1 MKGFSWIVAGVL
13 IVSFAWA
20 DDQLVLKNGDQLTGK
35 VVTYSAPI
43 CLFDTK
49 FGGLVRVPTD
59 EVLGVSIE
67 DPVLVVFDDDQ
78 RLGGVLSY
86 ESERLVL
93 RSDTLGEL
101 VLSAES
107 IRDIRRDYAA
117 QKNKEANVAE
127 PEISYGEEV
136 SEPALDF
143 LRGSTV
149 LLKDG
154 QGEFSLGLRY
164 SRQRFTY
171 PTMFNSDDILNTTSN
186 RLDTVFG
193 YSLGLANNTELWVRV
208 PYVFT
213 NVKDVSSNA
222 FVRSNQINEL
232 GDAQVGMQY
241 LIRPQSLDW
250 PSVSWSVRVSV
261 PTGKRLNYEAPE
273 DWKNLG
279 STGSGHW
286 AATTGLDFTRS
297 VDPIV
302 LFGGV
307 NYSRFTQ
314 FKTAGRKV
322 EPGAG
327 LGLYYG
333 LGFAVNERV
342 SLSGRMNFA
351 HYDNVHLDGVEMH
364 GSSSEQLDLG
374 LGLSYRVSR
383 TLTMSPNLTFGL
395 GSEASEPSI
404 SVNFAW
410 KL

>member
-1 MKGFSWIVAGVL
+1 MKGFSWILAGVL
-13 IVSFAWA
+13 MVNFVWA

-43 CLFDTK
+43 CLFDTQ

-59 EVLGVSIE
+59 EVVGVSVE
-67 DPVLVVFDDDQ
+67 EPVLVIFDDNQ
-78 RLGGVLSY
+78 RLSGVLSF
-86 ESERLVL
+86 ESGRLVL
-93 RSDTLGEL
+93 RSDVLGEV

-117 QKNKEANVAE
+117 QKAKESRDAE
-127 PEISYGEEV
+127 AKTSYGEEV
-136 SEPALDF
+136 SEPTLDF

-154 QGEFSLGLRY
+154 QGEFSLGFRY

-213 NVKDVSSNA
+213 NVKDVSSNE
-222 FVRSNQINEL
+222 FVRSNEL
-232 GDAQVGMQY
+232 SEIGDVQFGVQY
-241 LIRPQSLDW
+241 LLRPQTLDW
-250 PSVSWSVRVSV
+250 PSLSWALRLSA
-261 PTGKRLNYEAPE
+261 PTGKRLDYDAPE
-273 DWKNLG
+273 NWKNLG
-279 STGSGHW
+279 STGNGYW
-286 AATTGLDFTRS
+286 ALTTGFDFTKT
-297 VDPIV
+297 VDPVV

-307 NYSRFTQ
+307 NYNHFTRY
-314 FKTAGRKV
+314 KSGEHKV
-322 EPGAG
+322 DPGKG

-333 LGFAVNERV
+333 FGFAVNDRL
-342 SLSGRMNFA
+342 SLSGRLSLA

-383 TLTMSPNLTFGL
+383 TLTMSPNLSFGL
-395 GSEASEPSI
+395 GDEASVPSV
-404 SVNFAW
+404 SVSFAW
-410 KL
+410 KV